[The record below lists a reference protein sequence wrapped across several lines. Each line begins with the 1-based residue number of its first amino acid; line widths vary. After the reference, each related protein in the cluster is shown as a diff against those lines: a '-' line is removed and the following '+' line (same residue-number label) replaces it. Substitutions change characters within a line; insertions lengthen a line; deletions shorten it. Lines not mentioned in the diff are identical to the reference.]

1 MESSDGSTMESRI
14 VPLFPLPDLMLFPG
28 QVLPLHVFEQRYRQM
43 TRDLLDG
50 SGELV
55 LGTVLG
61 EDKQSLAGVAS
72 VQPVAGLGRLEKYEK
87 LPDGRYL
94 VVVLGISR
102 VWVEPI
108 GGERIYPV
116 CRIEDLPDEDP
127 AENPELQMRLRHCI
141 LESAVLDELP
151 VSTSTGQL
159 ADLLIMT
166 TKMDVH
172 QRYELFAINNVW
184 DRGEKILAILRK
196 MGRSTDPGKE

>member
-1 MESSDGSTMESRI
+1 MESRI

-94 VVVLGISR
+94 LVVLGISR

-108 GGERIYPV
+108 EG
-116 CRIEDLPDEDP
+116 
-127 AENPELQMRLRHCI
+127 
-141 LESAVLDELP
+141 
-151 VSTSTGQL
+151 
-159 ADLLIMT
+159 
-166 TKMDVH
+166 
-172 QRYELFAINNVW
+172 
-184 DRGEKILAILRK
+184 
-196 MGRSTDPGKE
+196 